1 MSDDKFDAIVVGAG
15 VAGTIAGYVMA
26 KAGLEVLVIERGNFA
41 GSKNMTGGRL
51 YAHSLEKI
59 IPGFAKEAPVERKVT
74 HEKVSFLTKDSA
86 VTLDYQAQRAEQ
98 PLQESYTVLRSK
110 FDPWLMEKAEEAG
123 VQFIAGIRVDELVI
137 ENGQVAGVKAGDD
150 ILEANLV
157 ILADGVN
164 SLLGKSLGMVPDLSP
179 HNVAVGVKELIE
191 LPRQQLEDR
200 FNLIGGEGTAWL
212 FAGSPSNGLLGGG
225 FLYTNQDTVSL
236 GVVCGLADIERSDKS
251 VPQMLEDFKQHP
263 AIQPLIEGGKLIEY
277 SAHMV
282 PEGGYDMLPKLSGD
296 GVMVVGDAAGLC
308 LNLGFTVRGMDLAIA
323 SGEAAAK
330 AAIVA
335 KQHNDFSAKALALYQ
350 ELLQENFVLKDM
362 KLYKKLPAFL
372 ENPRMFNDYPR
383 MAADMMSDLFVV
395 NGTPAKPMLGKL
407 LRHGKQVGL
416 INLLKDGIKG
426 VRAL

>member
-1 MSDDKFDAIVVGAG
+1 M
-15 VAGTIAGYVMA
+15 
-26 KAGLEVLVIERGNFA
+26 
-41 GSKNMTGGRL
+41 
-51 YAHSLEKI
+51 
-59 IPGFAKEAPVERKVT
+59 
-74 HEKVSFLTKDSA
+74 
-86 VTLDYQAQRAEQ
+86 
-98 PLQESYTVLRSK
+98 LRSK

-282 PEGGYDMLPKLSGD
+282 PEGGYDMLPKLSGN

-395 NGTPAKPMLGKL
+395 DGTPAKPMLGKL

>member
-282 PEGGYDMLPKLSGD
+282 PEGGYDMLPKLSGN

-395 NGTPAKPMLGKL
+395 DGTPAKPMLGKL

>member
-59 IPGFAKEAPVERKVT
+59 MPGFAKEAPVERKVT

-395 NGTPAKPMLGKL
+395 DGTPAKPMLGKL

>member
-26 KAGLEVLVIERGNFA
+26 KAGLEVLVIERGSFA

-59 IPGFAKEAPVERKVT
+59 IPGFAKQAPVERKVT

-110 FDPWLMEKAEEAG
+110 FDHWLMEKAEEAG
-123 VQFIAGIRVDELVI
+123 VQFIPGIRVDKLVT
-137 ENGQVAGVKAGDD
+137 ENGQVTGIKAGDD
-150 ILEANLV
+150 ILEANVV

-191 LPRQQLEDR
+191 LPRQRLEDR
-200 FNLIGGEGTAWL
+200 FNLSNQEGAAWL

-225 FLYTNQDTVSL
+225 FLYTNKDSVSL
-236 GVVCGLADIERSDKS
+236 GVVCGLGEIERSDKS

-263 AIQPLIEGGKLIEY
+263 VIQPLIEGGKLIEY

-282 PEGGYDMLPKLSGD
+282 PEGGFDMLPKLSGD
-296 GVMVVGDAAGLC
+296 GVMVIGDAAGLC

-323 SGEAAAK
+323 SGDAAAK
-330 AAIVA
+330 AAISA
-335 KQHNDFSAKALALYQ
+335 KQHNDFSAKTLALYQ
-350 ELLQENFVLKDM
+350 ELLQESFVLKDM

-383 MAADMMSDLFVV
+383 MAADIMSELFVV
-395 NGTPAKPMLGKL
+395 NGTPAKPLLGKL